1 MATLRTTRKFN
12 KNNYNKIVVIKAYR
26 QISGVGLKEAKD
38 AVESAADGFPQ
49 EFKLQNISST
59 IESESE
65 SITNMADEGFTIGSA
80 NPKIE
85 VIIEA
90 TKQSAILATNEGD
103 AELARILLGVL
114 IDFRAIEDRREDER
128 YAENDAA
135 SDRRHIAK
143 VRESER
149 EKMQHERE
157 IRHEEGHQFRN
168 QQNVNMIVTNDD
180 EA

>member
-12 KNNYNKIVVIKAYR
+12 KNNYNKIIVIKAYR

-49 EFKLQNISST
+49 EFKLQHITST
-59 IESESE
+59 IERESE

-135 SDRRHIAK
+135 TERRHVAR
-143 VRESER
+143 VRENER
-149 EKMQHERE
+149 EQMQHERE
-157 IRHEEGHQFRN
+157 TRYDEQGNLRN
-168 QQNVNMIVTNDD
+168 QNVNMMIGDD
-180 EA
+180 GEA

>member
-12 KNNYNKIVVIKAYR
+12 KNNYNKIIVIKAFR

-38 AVESAADGFPQ
+38 GVESAAAGFPQ
-49 EFKLQNISST
+49 EFKLQNLSTT
-59 IESESE
+59 IERESE
-65 SITNMADEGFTIGSA
+65 SITNMADEVFTIGSA

-103 AELARILLGVL
+103 TELARILLGAL
-114 IDFRAIEDRREDER
+114 IDFKAIEQRREDER
-128 YAENDAA
+128 YAENEAA
-135 SDRRHIAK
+135 SNRRHIAK

-157 IRHEEGHQFRN
+157 TRHDEQNHMRD
-168 QQNVNMIVTNDD
+168 QQNVNMMFSDDD